1 MSDEFTKG
9 FNLAISLAAEACD
22 RRASILA
29 EHLLVQTTNKA
40 ADSAVYFTQGAISA
54 SQRNRQAIL
63 NLKPVK

>member
-22 RRASILA
+22 RRASILT
-29 EHLLVQTTNKA
+29 EHLKVQTTNKA
-40 ADSAVYFTQGAISA
+40 AESAVYFTQGVIAA
-54 SQRNRQAIL
+54 SKRNRQTIL